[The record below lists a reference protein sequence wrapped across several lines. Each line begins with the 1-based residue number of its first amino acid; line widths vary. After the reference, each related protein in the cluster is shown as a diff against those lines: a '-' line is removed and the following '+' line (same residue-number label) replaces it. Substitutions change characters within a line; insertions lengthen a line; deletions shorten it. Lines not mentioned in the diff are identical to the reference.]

1 MLILERTLLEEVV
14 IRVPGRTP
22 IVVSILKVG
31 EKRVKL
37 GFAADADVEILRSE
51 LVEDTITR
59 SAIREVREL
68 KRKKG
73 GDGLVRP

>member
-37 GFAADADVEILRSE
+37 GFAADADVEILRRE
-51 LVEDTITR
+51 LVEGG
-59 SAIREVREL
+59 V
-68 KRKKG
+68 KKSG
-73 GDGLVRP
+73 PTEEAGRNSR